1 MSFRTFFLAVLS
13 LTLGG
18 CAVYDYDNDYYGR
31 RYYDGDDYRV
41 HRYYH
46 DAPRTTYRIVDQ
58 RYDDRYYERRYY
70 DRRDYDRRYYDGR
83 KDYRPDKHRYDKR
96 YYDNDRKYR
105 HDRRYYQPRYD
116 NYQERRHDY
125 TPRLQTWGRNNVQ
138 PGYRPPTNHQND
150 YRQNHHR
157 QQYRVQPGYEARPH
171 NNDRHHNNRSNW
183 SMENRR

>member
-1 MSFRTFFLAVLS
+1 MSYRSFFLAVLS

-41 HRYYH
+41 NRYY
-46 DAPRTTYRIVDQ
+46 DTPKTTYRVADQ
-58 RYDDRYYERRYY
+58 RYDDRHYERRH
-70 DRRDYDRRYYDGR
+70 YDGR
-83 KDYRPDKHRYDKR
+83 KDYYKSDKHRYDKR

-105 HDRRYYQPRYD
+105 HDRRYHQPRQD

-125 TPRLQTWGRNNVQ
+125 TPRLQTWGKNNHLQ
-138 PGYRPPTNHQND
+138 PGYRQPGNHQKS
-150 YRQNHHR
+150 YRQSNYR

-171 NNDRHHNNRSNW
+171 NNPRYNNRSSW